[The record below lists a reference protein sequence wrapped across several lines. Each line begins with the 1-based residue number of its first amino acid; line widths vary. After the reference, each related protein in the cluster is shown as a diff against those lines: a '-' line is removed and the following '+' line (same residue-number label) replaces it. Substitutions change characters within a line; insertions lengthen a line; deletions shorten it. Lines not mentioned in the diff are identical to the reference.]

1 MRVGI
6 HQLHYL
12 PWLRY
17 FHKILRCDAFV
28 VLDNIQYNKNGWQN
42 RNRVKGPGGPVLLTV
57 PVHAHYQANLDEV
70 RIDHTA
76 PWRRK
81 HWQTIR
87 QAYAKA
93 PFFSDYASQL
103 ECVYAQE
110 WTHLNDLNAAM
121 LRFFLDALAIS
132 TPIAFASK
140 LDVPGEGTERL
151 VHLIRAVG
159 GSRYYSGAYALEA
172 YLDAS
177 VLRDAGI
184 PLDLQQWHSPPY
196 PQLHGPHVPDL
207 SILDLLMN
215 TGPNARGV
223 LEEGGP

>member
-17 FHKILRCDAFV
+17 FHKILRCDTFV

-42 RNRVKGPGGPVLLTV
+42 RNRVKGPDGPILLTV
-57 PVHAHYQANLDEV
+57 PVHIHFQAKLDEILV
-70 RIDHTA
+70 DNTA

-93 PFFSDYASQL
+93 PFFDAYALHL
-103 ECVYAQE
+103 EAFYTRE
-110 WTHLNDLNAAM
+110 WTRLNELNAAM
-121 LRFFLDALAIS
+121 LRFFLDALEIA
-132 TPIAFASK
+132 TPVAYASD
-140 LDVPGEGTERL
+140 LDVPGEATERL
-151 VHLIRAVG
+151 VNLIRAVG
-159 GSRYYSGAYALEA
+159 GTHYFSGAYALDA
-172 YLDAS
+172 YLDES
-177 VLRDAGI
+177 VLRAAGI
-184 PLDLQQWHSPPY
+184 GLDLQEWHSPPY
-196 PQLHGPHVPDL
+196 PQRHGSHISDL
-207 SILDLLMN
+207 SVLDLLMN
-215 TGPNARGV
+215 TGPQARRV